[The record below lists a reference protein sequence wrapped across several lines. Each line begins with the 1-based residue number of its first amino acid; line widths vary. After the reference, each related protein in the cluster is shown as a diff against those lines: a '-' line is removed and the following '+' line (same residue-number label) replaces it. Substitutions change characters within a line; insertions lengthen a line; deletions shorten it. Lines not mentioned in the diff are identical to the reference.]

1 MGTRGPVP
9 KRDDERKRTNERPM
23 ETTRAVG
30 AAEVKQPRG
39 DGDWHPIVKKLWK
52 AMGESGQSQFY
63 EPSDWAIAYSTM
75 DDLSDYKRQA
85 RRSPAMLQVIMSSL
99 SNLLVTEGDRR
110 RVQIELSRPGEVTAA
125 QDKTIKMDEWRR
137 KLS

>member
-9 KRDDERKRTNERPM
+9 KRDDDRKRTNERPM
-23 ETTRAVG
+23 ETTRAAG

-39 DGDWHPIVKKLWK
+39 DGDWHPIVKRLWK
-52 AMGESGQSQFY
+52 AMNESGQAQFY
-63 EPSDWAIAYSTM
+63 EPSDWAVAYSVM
-75 DDLSDYKRQA
+75 DDLSNYKRQD

-110 RVQIELSRPGEVTAA
+110 RVQIELQRPGTMTAA
-125 QDKTIKMDEWRR
+125 ENKTIKMDEWRR
-137 KLS
+137 KLG

>member
-1 MGTRGPVP
+1 M
-9 KRDDERKRTNERPM
+9 TNDTELYN
-23 ETTRAVG
+23 ETLRLYWEQG
-30 AAEVKQPRG
+30 LK
-39 DGDWHPIVKKLWK
+39 
-52 AMGESGQSQFY
+52 F
-63 EPSDWAIAYSTM
+63 TM

-85 RRSPAMLQVIMSSL
+85 RRSPAMLQVIMSNL

>member
-1 MGTRGPVP
+1 
-9 KRDDERKRTNERPM
+9 
-23 ETTRAVG
+23 
-30 AAEVKQPRG
+30 
-39 DGDWHPIVKKLWK
+39 
-52 AMGESGQSQFY
+52 
-63 EPSDWAIAYSTM
+63 
-75 DDLSDYKRQA
+75 
-85 RRSPAMLQVIMSSL
+85 MSNL

>member
-1 MGTRGPVP
+1 
-9 KRDDERKRTNERPM
+9 M
-23 ETTRAVG
+23 ETTRAPG
-30 AAEVKQPRG
+30 AADVKQPRG

-63 EPSDWAIAYSTM
+63 EPSDWAVAYSVM
-75 DDLSDYKRQA
+75 DDLSDYKRQGK
-85 RRSPAMLQVIMSSL
+85 RSPAMLQVIMSSL

-110 RVQIELSRPGEVTAA
+110 RVQIELSRPGAA
-125 QDKTIKMDEWRR
+125 SAAVDKTIKMDEWRR

>member
-9 KRDDERKRTNERPM
+9 KRDDERKRTNEREMP
-23 ETTRAVG
+23 TTRATG
-30 AAEVKQPRG
+30 AEDVKQPRG

-52 AMGESGQSQFY
+52 AMGESGQTQFY
-63 EPSDWAIAYSTM
+63 EPSDWAMAYSLM
-75 DDLSDYKRQA
+75 EDMSHYKRDQ
-85 RRSPAMLQVIMSSL
+85 RRSPGMLQVILSGL

-110 RVQIELSRPGEVTAA
+110 RVQIELSRPGAA
-125 QDKTIKMDEWRR
+125 NAAEDKTIKMDEWRR